1 MSINISAQF
10 ITTVDTVLCSSQD
23 ITLTA
28 SGANISPS
36 FINTDDIHSEII
48 PMGFDFDFYGNTYN
62 ECVISANGYI
72 TFDLTQEGVF
82 SPWTIGNAIPNP
94 NNVPENAIMAPWHDI
109 DPSVGGAIV
118 YGTYGAGT

>member
-1 MSINISAQF
+1 MRYLSVLLFVFMSINISAQF

-62 ECVISANGYI
+62 ELSLIHI
-72 TFDLTQEGVF
+72 
-82 SPWTIGNAIPNP
+82 
-94 NNVPENAIMAPWHDI
+94 
-109 DPSVGGAIV
+109 
-118 YGTYGAGT
+118 